1 MTSAIGGADPL
12 PARPLAGAETPV
24 RALRLRPGT
33 RQPRDGYAAAMA
45 DPEQESTPRGV
56 VFGPR
61 LPPARLGVAVVSDLV
76 EAIVT
81 GQVESGALLP
91 PEGPLAEQFGVS
103 RTVIRESVK
112 RLEEKGLV
120 TVAQGRGTQVT
131 PFGSWNVLDPVVLS
145 ALIDNDDTLGV
156 LDELS
161 AVRASLES
169 SMAGEVAASRTEDQL
184 VRLQRSLEVMR
195 ESSRDSDS
203 FRSADIVFHYTV
215 MELSGNRLA
224 ENIAKNLF
232 KRALESSRYQG
243 MDPRGAFA
251 LTLEEHAKVL
261 SAIEHQDVLAAQ
273 VAMREH
279 IERAWERR
287 RLPHHRGAASDD

>member
-1 MTSAIGGADPL
+1 MSALDPRAPGPRRDARRTSGTVPGPGGYSAPMSDDGAGTLAEHPL
-12 PARPLAGAETPV
+12 VLAA
-24 RALRLRPGT
+24 
-33 RQPRDGYAAAMA
+33 
-45 DPEQESTPRGV
+45 
-56 VFGPR
+56 R

-81 GQVESGALLP
+81 GQVQPGQLLP

-131 PFGSWNVLDPVVLS
+131 PFGTWNVLDPVVLS
-145 ALIDNDDTLGV
+145 ALIDNDDSLGV

-161 AVRASLES
+161 DVRSSLES
-169 SMAGEVAASRTEDQL
+169 SMAGDVAGKRTADQL
-184 VRLQRSLEVMR
+184 RRLQHSLEVMQD
-195 ESSRDSDS
+195 SRHDSDS

-243 MDPRGAFA
+243 IDPEGAFD
-251 LTLEEHAKVL
+251 LTLDEHTKVL
-261 SAIEHQDVLAAQ
+261 EAIERRDVLAAQ
-273 VAMREH
+273 AAMREH

-287 RLPHHRGAASDD
+287 RLPDHDPHRPGEP

>member
-1 MTSAIGGADPL
+1 MSDTG
-12 PARPLAGAETPV
+12 E
-24 RALRLRPGT
+24 
-33 RQPRDGYAAAMA
+33 AM
-45 DPEQESTPRGV
+45 ELNQGV
-56 VFGPR
+56 VLASR

-81 GQVESGALLP
+81 GQVQPGTLLP

-131 PFGSWNVLDPVVLS
+131 PFGAWNVLDPVVLS
-145 ALIDNDDTLGV
+145 ALIDNDDSLGV

-169 SMAGEVAASRTEDQL
+169 SMAGEVAAARTEEQL
-184 VRLQRSLEVMR
+184 GRLQRSFEVMR
-195 ESSRDSDS
+195 ESSADSDS

-243 MDPRGAFA
+243 IDPQGAFEMTLDEHSNV
-251 LTLEEHAKVL
+251 LT
-261 SAIEHQDVLAAQ
+261 AIELQDVAAAQ
-273 VAMREH
+273 AAMRQH

-287 RLPHHRGAASDD
+287 RLPDHRGAAPHE

>member
-1 MTSAIGGADPL
+1 MSGALGGREVAP
-12 PARPLAGAETPV
+12 
-24 RALRLRPGT
+24 RLRPVPAGAGGGPV
-33 RQPRDGYAAAMA
+33 RGGYAAVVS
-45 DPEQESTPRGV
+45 DPGQPVEPDQGLVLASRV
-56 VFGPR
+56 
-61 LPPARLGVAVVSDLV
+61 PPARLGVAVVSDLV

-81 GQVESGALLP
+81 GQVQPGQLLP

-145 ALIDNDDTLGV
+145 ALIDNDDSLGV

-161 AVRASLES
+161 AVRSSLES
-169 SMAGEVAASRTEDQL
+169 SMAGQVAEVRSEEQL
-184 VRLQRSLEVMR
+184 ARLQRSLELMR
-195 ESSRDSDS
+195 ESSNDSDS

-224 ENIAKNLF
+224 ESIAKNLF

-243 MDPRGAFA
+243 IDPQGAFA
-251 LTLEEHAKVL
+251 LTLDEHTRVL
-261 SAIEHQDVLAAQ
+261 EAIEQQDVAAAQ
-273 VAMREH
+273 AAMREH

-287 RLPHHRGAASDD
+287 RLPNHRRTDA

>member
-1 MTSAIGGADPL
+1 MSTLS
-12 PARPLAGAETPV
+12 R
-24 RALRLRPGT
+24 
-33 RQPRDGYAAAMA
+33 GYAASVSDAPESAEA
-45 DPEQESTPRGV
+45 DQPV
-56 VFGPR
+56 VFASR

-81 GQVESGALLP
+81 GVVQPGQLLP

-131 PFGSWNVLDPVVLS
+131 PFGTWNVLDPVVLS
-145 ALIDNDDTLGV
+145 ALIDNDDSLGV

-161 AVRASLES
+161 AVRGSLES
-169 SMAGEVAASRTEDQL
+169 SMAGEVAATRTEAQL
-184 VRLQRSLEVMR
+184 ARLQRSLEVMR
-195 ESSRDSDS
+195 ESSNDSDS
-203 FRSADIVFHYTV
+203 FRSADVVFHYTV

-243 MDPRGAFA
+243 IDPQGAFG
-251 LTLEEHAKVL
+251 LTMDEHTAVLE
-261 SAIEHQDVLAAQ
+261 AIERQDVLAAQ
-273 VAMREH
+273 AAMREH

-287 RLPHHRGAASDD
+287 RLPNHRGAAPIDD

>member
-1 MTSAIGGADPL
+1 MTL
-12 PARPLAGAETPV
+12 PEDQPPPV
-24 RALRLRPGT
+24 RLRAVGGPVE
-33 RQPRDGYAAAMA
+33 PRRRTGGYAAAMSQIGEA
-45 DPEQESTPRGV
+45 IEPNQGV
-56 VFGPR
+56 VLAAR
-61 LPPARLGVAVVSDLV
+61 LPSARLGVAVVADLV

-81 GQVESGALLP
+81 GQVSPGSLLP

-131 PFGSWNVLDPVVLS
+131 PFGQWNVLDPVVLS
-145 ALIDNDDTLGV
+145 ALIDNDDSLGV

-169 SMAGEVAASRTEDQL
+169 SMAGEVAATRSEEQL
-184 VRLQRSLEVMR
+184 VRLQRSFEVMR
-195 ESSRDSDS
+195 ESSEDSDS

-215 MELSGNRLA
+215 MELSGNRLS

-243 MDPRGAFA
+243 IDPQGAFA
-251 LTLEEHAKVL
+251 MTLEEHAKVL
-261 SAIEHQDVLAAQ
+261 AAIEGQDVAAARA
-273 VAMREH
+273 AMREH

-287 RLPHHRGAASDD
+287 RLPDHRGAASNG

>member
-1 MTSAIGGADPL
+1 MSD
-12 PARPLAGAETPV
+12 AGAGSLPEHPV
-24 RALRLRPGT
+24 VL
-33 RQPRDGYAAAMA
+33 AA
-45 DPEQESTPRGV
+45 
-56 VFGPR
+56 R

-81 GQVESGALLP
+81 GQVQPGQLIP

-131 PFGSWNVLDPVVLS
+131 TFGTWNVLDPVVLS
-145 ALIDNDDTLGV
+145 ALIDNDDSLGV

-161 AVRASLES
+161 EVRSSLES
-169 SMAGEVAASRTEDQL
+169 SMAGDVAAKRTADQL
-184 VRLQRSLEVMR
+184 RRLQHSLEVMQD
-195 ESSRDSDS
+195 SRHDSDS

-224 ENIAKNLF
+224 ESIAKNLF

-243 MDPRGAFA
+243 IDPEGAFG
-251 LTLEEHAKVL
+251 LTLHEHAKVL
-261 SAIEHQDVLAAQ
+261 EAIERQDVLAAQ
-273 VAMREH
+273 AAMREH

-287 RLPHHRGAASDD
+287 RLPDHDPHRSGED